1 MPVAHWHPEEDDA
14 HKRLVGSAPA
24 SMQLPVKMLG
34 PRHRRTLRG
43 AIRIGLRRV
52 ATLHL
57 KSVRPIFHRGRAA
70 AHWLGNSIL
79 RSAAFAADQT
89 QTAFGGRVSWGL
101 VQGKG
106 FRAF

>member
-1 MPVAHWHPEEDDA
+1 MAHWHPEEDDA
-14 HKRLVGSAPA
+14 RKRLVGSAPA

-34 PRHRRTLRG
+34 PRRTSAHIAWRNSD
-43 AIRIGLRRV
+43 RLRRV
-52 ATLHL
+52 ATFHL
-57 KSVRPIFHRGRAA
+57 KSAQPIFHRGRAA

-106 FRAF
+106 FRTF